1 MTLTFLLVMSLSFA
15 ACDGEDCISG
25 VGAQGIKLGTRDSV
39 SGLVLDEQVT
49 VTVVRLD
56 RKLAPFQPDSLRGGI
71 GAQNPD
77 NPLRL
82 ADTYG
87 TYRLTVEAPGY
98 QTWDTR
104 GDRRA
109 RLRESQHRGDH
120 RPTATRV
127 VSGQVRPSTLPD
139 T

>member
-1 MTLTFLLVMSLSFA
+1 MPRRILTLLFVTSLSFA

-82 ADTYG
+82 ADIYG

-98 QTWDTR
+98 QTWTR
-104 GDRRA
+104 EVIVELGCGRVNTVEIIA
-109 RLRESQHRGDH
+109 RLQ
-120 RPTATRV
+120 P
-127 VSGQVRPSTLPD
+127 VS
-139 T
+139 